1 MKVQDPVLYIGG
13 ILVKPPS
20 EMTVS
25 KNKLWKQGSG
35 RSRTGNMC
43 GSIQCRKY
51 KLEITWTNLSEDE
64 AMQLSNLLDPDFIT
78 VKFIDPKTKSFKTCT
93 MYGGDEVYTVQNYCI
108 DEAVYKGLPI
118 SLVEK

>member
-1 MKVQDPVLYIGG
+1 MKVKDPVLYIGG

-78 VKFIDPKTKSFKTCT
+78 VKFIDPKTKSFKTQIVLSRS
-93 MYGGDEVYTVQNYCI
+93 DLSKNPI
-108 DEAVYKGLPI
+108 HFEAVTYQELT
-118 SLVEK
+118 